1 MEIFALEWL
10 DLIFVA
16 LGGLVAQ
23 VLTTVHILYT
33 KDEVRSAIAWVAVV
47 WLTSFFGVLVYALF
61 GISRIRR
68 RAVAV
73 RQRRGLA
80 PREGPLADPEGQH
93 LDEITPDAPHRWLAH
108 DRLAGRVAGTELTSG
123 NTITPYEGGR
133 AAYEAMAA
141 AINKAEHTA
150 ALTTY
155 IFQAD
160 QAGRKII
167 SALVRAKERGV
178 DVKVLVDAVGN
189 MYGLKPVSSLLRRH
203 GIDVVTFNPARLSW
217 RLAFFNLRTHRKLLI
232 IDGTHGF
239 AGGMNIRKH
248 HLEGPEGKKQVR
260 DTHFGLRGPI
270 VTQMTEA
277 FADDWLYSSK
287 RQLDQALWLPKV
299 TPIKGGVAARSVPD
313 GPDEPQQKTAMII
326 ESALASARERVQ
338 IITPYFLPEQAL
350 LAALKQAALRGVVID
365 ILLPLKSNLPMF
377 SMAAM
382 AGAKQLIEAGCQV
395 FLSPPPF
402 DHSKLMIVDNDW
414 ALFGSSNWDA
424 RSLKLNFEFNIECY
438 DQQFAAQMS
447 EWMQARYAAASPVSL
462 DDLKKRRSSHRVLGR
477 IMWLASPYL

>member
-1 MEIFALEWL
+1 MEFFALEWF
-10 DLIFVA
+10 DLIVVA
-16 LGGLVAQ
+16 LGGVVAQ
-23 VLTTVHILYT
+23 LLTTVHILYT
-33 KDEVRSAIAWVAVV
+33 KDEVRSAIAWCAVV
-47 WLTSFFGVLVYALF
+47 WLTSFFGVLVYLLF

-80 PREGPLADPEGQH
+80 PRGGPLADPEGQN
-93 LDEITPDAPHRWLAH
+93 LAEITPDAPHRWLAH
-108 DRLAGRVAGTELTSG
+108 DRLAGRVAGTELTNG

-133 AAYEAMAA
+133 AAYEAMAT
-141 AINKAEHTA
+141 AINEAEHTV

-167 SALVRAKERGV
+167 TALVRAKERGV
-178 DVKVLVDAVGN
+178 EVKVLVDAVGN
-189 MYGLKPVSSLLRRH
+189 MYGLRPVSSLLRRN

-217 RLAFFNLRTHRKLLI
+217 RLAFFNLRTHRKLLV
-232 IDGTHGF
+232 IDGIKGF

-248 HLEGPEGKKQVR
+248 HLEGPEGRRLVR
-260 DTHFGLRGPI
+260 DTHFGLTGPI

-277 FADDWLYSSK
+277 FADDWLFSSK
-287 RQLDQALWLPKV
+287 HQLDEGLWLPKV
-299 TPIKGGVAARSVPD
+299 TPVKGGVAARSIPD

-350 LAALKQAALRGVVID
+350 LAALKQAALRGVTVD

-382 AGAKQLIEAGCQV
+382 VGAKQLIEAGCRV
-395 FLSPPPF
+395 FLSPAPF
-402 DHSKLMIVDNDW
+402 DHSKLMIVDSAW
-414 ALFGSSNWDA
+414 TLLGSSNWDA

-438 DQQFAAQMS
+438 DEKFAGQMT
-447 EWMQARYAAASPVSL
+447 EWMRPRYETAAPVSL
-462 DDLKKRRSSHRVLGR
+462 QDIKNRRGSHRVLGR